1 CTFGLIDFALSV
13 MPLIVATKNGLPREP
28 TEIPTLSRLAA
39 DADPSAETAKAAP
52 HNSCA
57 YAFILLPPSAA
68 SRPRTDRRHAGD
80 FFTFGLELSSAR
92 PRAAESD

>member
-1 CTFGLIDFALSV
+1 

-80 FFTFGLELSSAR
+80 FFTLVLSSA
-92 PRAAESD
+92 PRALAQPKAVEGDGDHDHQALD